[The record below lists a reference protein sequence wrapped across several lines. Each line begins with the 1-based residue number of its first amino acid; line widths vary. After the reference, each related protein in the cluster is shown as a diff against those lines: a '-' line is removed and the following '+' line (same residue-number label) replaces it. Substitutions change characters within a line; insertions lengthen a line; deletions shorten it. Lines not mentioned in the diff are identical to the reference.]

1 MSNKP
6 QCLWKPCSVLAG
18 YTYVLMDCPGKR
30 SATEKILEIY
40 NFVDLKKFK
49 QTYFHLGIKNLTMT
63 KTTDSDKYLA

>member
-1 MSNKP
+1 
-6 QCLWKPCSVLAG
+6 
-18 YTYVLMDCPGKR
+18 MDCPGKR